1 MADES
6 TQSAEAAVEVP
17 QKFQDLVSKIES
29 LTVLDL
35 AELVKVLEKK
45 FGVSAAAPVSV
56 VAGGGGSDEEGAGK
70 AAEKTAFNVVLKA
83 AGGAKIQV
91 IKIVREV
98 TGKGLKEA
106 KDLVDAAPQPVK
118 ENLPKAEAE
127 DLKKQLESAGA
138 TVEIS

>member
-6 TQSAEAAVEVP
+6 TKDAEAPVKVP

-35 AELVKVLEKK
+35 AEFVKVLEKK
-45 FGVSAAAPVSV
+45 FGVSAAAPVQM
-56 VAGGGGSDEEGAGK
+56 VAGGAAGGEDEGGK
-70 AAEKTAFNVVLKA
+70 TAEKTAFTVVLKA
-83 AGGAKIQV
+83 AGDAKIQV
-91 IKIVREV
+91 IKVVREV

-106 KDLVDAAPQPVK
+106 KDLVDAAPQSVK
-118 ENLPKAEAE
+118 ENIPKAEAE

-138 TVEIS
+138 AVEIS

>member
-1 MADES
+1 MADEQ
-6 TQSAEAAVEVP
+6 TKDVEAGIEVP

-45 FGVSAAAPVSV
+45 FGVSAAAPVQM
-56 VAGGGGSDEEGAGK
+56 VAGGAADGEDESGK
-70 AAEKTAFNVVLKA
+70 APEKTTFSVVLKA
-83 AGGAKIQV
+83 AGDAKIQV
-91 IKIVREV
+91 IKVVREV

-106 KDLVDAAPQPVK
+106 KDLVDAAPQSVK
-118 ENLPKAEAE
+118 ENIPKAEAE

-138 TVEIS
+138 AVEIS

>member
-1 MADES
+1 MPEEPKKDVDAV
-6 TQSAEAAVEVP
+6 VEVP
-17 QKFQDLVSKIES
+17 QKFADLVSKIES

-45 FGVSAAAPVSV
+45 FGVSAAAPVQM
-56 VAGGGGSDEEGAGK
+56 VAGGEASGEDEVGK
-70 AAEKTAFNVVLKA
+70 AAEKTAFNVVLQA
-83 AGGAKIQV
+83 AGDSKIQV
-91 IKIVREV
+91 IKVIREV

-106 KDLVDAAPQPVK
+106 KDLVDAAPQAVK
-118 ENLPKAEAE
+118 ENIPKTEAE